1 MDLVTIFS
9 QSGFPAGIAVYLLY
23 RESKQRQLE
32 IDNAVKMTE
41 ALNNA
46 AKAILEAQE
55 EIHHSRTEREALK
68 KLIEDISKPRRKA
81 NK

>member
-1 MDLVTIFS
+1 MDIAALIN
-9 QSGFPAGIAVYLLY
+9 QSGFPVAVAVYLLY

-55 EIHHSRTEREALK
+55 EIHQSREERK
-68 KLIEDISKPRRKA
+68 KLSGIIQRLERK
-81 NK
+81 K